1 MCHERKLFRRPEQ
14 GNPLLVQVGPR
25 GALSA
30 ARRSPPGPRMDL
42 ILNNPFAPVLATS
55 IAAALVLA
63 AAARLTG
70 SGWIST
76 LAAPVVFLAG
86 YVSTYQKIPPF
97 PPVGASNKV
106 FYVALVAMLGAA
118 VGETVRI
125 PRWGLAGAASL
136 LAAAWV
142 GSAKLAVPDAATLMA
157 FAALVVGG
165 GVALWGLDRL
175 ATLAP
180 PFGGEAT
187 ALAGLA
193 AISALAAPTLLFG
206 GSSTGV
212 GLCLA
217 LAAGA
222 AVLSVEALGQRRG
235 LGSAAMLGA
244 GGGLLAALD
253 TIGLVTRRA
262 DPLALALIALAPFLG
277 PCAVCLLPPALRKR
291 PAVTWFVS
299 GLAILSPLPVIVAL
313 LMLRH
318 DNPFG
323 P

>member
-1 MCHERKLFRRPEQ
+1 M
-14 GNPLLVQVGPR
+14 LVQVGPR

-106 FYVALVAMLGAA
+106 FYVALVATLGAA
-118 VGETVRI
+118 ALDVVGRF
-125 PRWGLAGAASL
+125 PRSVLAGASSL
-136 LAAAWV
+136 LAAVWI
-142 GSAKLAVPDAATLMA
+142 GWTKLANPDAATLVL

-165 GVALWGLDRL
+165 GLALWGLDRL
-175 ATLAP
+175 ATLSA
-180 PFGGEAT
+180 PFGSGAN

-193 AISALAAPTLLFG
+193 AVSALSAPTLLFG

-212 GLCLA
+212 GLCLG

-222 AVLSVEALGQRRG
+222 AVLSVEALGARRG
-235 LGSAAMLGA
+235 LQPAAMLGA
-244 GGGLLAALD
+244 GGGLVAALD
-253 TIGLVTRRA
+253 TIALVTRRA
-262 DPLALALIALAPFLG
+262 DPFAMALIALAPFLG
-277 PCAVCLLPPALRKR
+277 PWAVRLLSPALRKR
-291 PAVTWFVS
+291 PAV
-299 GLAILSPLPVIVAL
+299 A
-313 LMLRH
+313 
-318 DNPFG
+318 
-323 P
+323 